1 MIARLEQPQH
11 SDNSNADVTVAS
23 LEAVNK
29 NYQVVGYGQPRES
42 RAQHEI

>member
-11 SDNSNADVTVAS
+11 SDKSNADVTVAS

-29 NYQVVGYGQPRES
+29 NYQVVDCWQSRES
-42 RAQHEI
+42 RAQHRI